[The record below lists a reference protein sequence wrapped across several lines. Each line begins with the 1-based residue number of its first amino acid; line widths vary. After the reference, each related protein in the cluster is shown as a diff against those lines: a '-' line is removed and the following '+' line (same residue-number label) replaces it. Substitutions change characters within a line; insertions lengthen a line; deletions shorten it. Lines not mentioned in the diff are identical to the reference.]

1 MIQYALLR
9 LDLPDAIWSYSSR
22 VGGTSLGSF
31 IPTVKISTNTP
42 LAELKKNWI
51 DFNAGKL
58 LEGVSMDN
66 LLDEFIDFI
75 LKAAS
80 GEKVMNEK
88 NSFKE
93 IAIWKIGSTES
104 VNNFV

>member
-1 MIQYALLR
+1 MVLFITGR
-9 LDLPDAIWSYSSR
+9 
-22 VGGTSLGSF
+22 GTSLGSF